1 MITVENISK
10 AFGET
15 KAVIDLSFSIGNG
28 EIVGLLGPNGAG
40 KTTTMRMLTG
50 FLSADSGII
59 KIGDFDILQNPLDAQ
74 KIIGY
79 MPENKPIYKE
89 MLVSEL
95 LEFIANIRGLQGSIR
110 TTGIEFAVNST
121 GINEVF
127 YYPIHELSKGYR
139 QRVGMALTLMHRPKV
154 LILDEPTE
162 GLDPNQRT
170 EVRSLIR
177 KLARGHTVLLSTH
190 VMQEVEAVCSRLIII
205 NNGRLVADG
214 SPDKLIRQSG
224 IKNSFTVILE
234 GKNVLAILKTIKEIT
249 DMKVTKKQ
257 ADKINLR
264 LQGRKDILPQVI
276 SKYAADNKWIIWKI
290 NEEHENL
297 EEVFQ
302 KLTLEN

>member
-79 MPENKPIYKE
+79 MPENNPIYKE

-177 KLARGHTVLLSTH
+177 KPARGHTVLLSTH

>member
-79 MPENKPIYKE
+79 MPENNPIYKE